1 MGEKSVPKGKKSVP
15 NGKKSE
21 PKVKEVISVGEEEPT
36 EEDETTEEDLKN
48 LTLENKWWLQEPYRT
63 LLDPELAKN
72 IDLARYDLS
81 ELIEN
86 FTERMLKEDLIDFR
100 ISGLAIYSSA
110 KLYHQKITG
119 VIHEEEEIQKQE
131 LRRRMRRQIPK
142 AISQPIREVRKIA
155 TSEELFDSM
164 RRAII
169 ETMQNREKLRIR
181 RIRRQEKKEKLVKRK
196 GKGRLPAELLKHI
209 TGKKDTIEQRLQQR
223 QRQIK
228 EIINMESPQD
238 SIISINYLK
247 NLIYSQHEDKL
258 GKHVEYLSCFQ
269 ELLFLASLNKISL
282 IQENQSQPIRIK
294 VLDKTGV
301 RF

>member
-1 MGEKSVPKGKKSVP
+1 M
-15 NGKKSE
+15 
-21 PKVKEVISVGEEEPT
+21 
-36 EEDETTEEDLKN
+36 
-48 LTLENKWWLQEPYRT
+48 
-63 LLDPELAKN
+63 
-72 IDLARYDLS
+72 
-81 ELIEN
+81 
-86 FTERMLKEDLIDFR
+86 
-100 ISGLAIYSSA
+100 
-110 KLYHQKITG
+110 YHQKITG